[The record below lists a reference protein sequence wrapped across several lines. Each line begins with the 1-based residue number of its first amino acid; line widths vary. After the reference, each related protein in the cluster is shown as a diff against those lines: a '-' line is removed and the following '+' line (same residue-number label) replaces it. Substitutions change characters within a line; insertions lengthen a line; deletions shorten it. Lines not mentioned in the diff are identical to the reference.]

1 MWKNYLTVIAERIPN
16 ALNILDR
23 FHIVQNL
30 NKALDIVRAS
40 EARRLIRE
48 GYENILKHTKYC
60 FLKKEENR
68 TPNQKIKLTEILKY
82 DLKSVRAFLL
92 KESFQIFWTY
102 TSPYWAQWYLEKW
115 CARAMR
121 SRLDPIKSF
130 VKTLRNHQ
138 PLLMNWFKAKKAF
151 SSGVVEGLNRKI
163 NLVTRKS
170 YGFKNY
176 KVLEIALF
184 HTMGS
189 LPEPESPHRFC

>member
-40 EARRLIRE
+40 EARRLIME
-48 GYENILKHTKYC
+48 GYENILKHSKYC

-68 TPNQKIKLTEILKY
+68 TPNQKIKLKEILKY

-115 CARAMR
+115 CARAMH

-184 HTMGS
+184 HTMGN
-189 LPEPESPHRFC
+189 LPDPEIPHRFC